1 MFLFYGVTCTI
12 SIILRSYYNSTIK
25 VLYINSILKDYKLL
39 WNSQKPFEIMRKIT
53 IMTAA
58 SNESLLNGQYQFLS
72 DNQQKPL
79 NSKGK
84 DKVVKASN
92 TVQPRQ

>member
-1 MFLFYGVTCTI
+1 MFLFMMSHVLYL
-12 SIILRSYYNSTIK
+12 ILRSHYSSTIK
-25 VLYINSILKDYKLL
+25 VLYINSILKDYELL
-39 WNSQKPFEIMRKIT
+39 WNSQKPLEIMRKIT
-53 IMTAA
+53 VMPAL
-58 SNESLLNGQYQFLS
+58 SNESLLNCQYQIFS
-72 DNQQKPL
+72 NDQQKPL